1 MKINNRSTAIET
13 PSILRHQEL
22 IAAIPR
28 QSLLALLQKTR
39 DLPDSEVVDVQLPVA
54 LLQWLTPALAA
65 LLAGDDVALQ
75 VLKTLESIDGLEGNG
90 SEWL

>member
-1 MKINNRSTAIET
+1 MKINNRSTAIEI

-28 QSLLALLQKTR
+28 QSLLALLQKTKN
-39 DLPDSEVVDVQLPVA
+39 LPDSEVVDVQLPVA

-65 LLAGDDVALQ
+65 LLAGDDVVLQ
-75 VLKTLESIDGLEGNG
+75 VLKTSESIDGLEGNG